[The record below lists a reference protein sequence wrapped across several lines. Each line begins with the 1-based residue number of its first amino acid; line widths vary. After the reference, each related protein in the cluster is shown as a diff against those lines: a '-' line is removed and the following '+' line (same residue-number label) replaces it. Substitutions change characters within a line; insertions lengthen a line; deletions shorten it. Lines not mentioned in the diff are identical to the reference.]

1 MEITV
6 KHTDLFLC
14 ADFPT
19 KSSIFCNTELA
30 TSWVWNLV
38 SRPKRKTQ
46 IEGVSEQGAEENS
59 WTYEG
64 GNNNIMKKTA

>member
-1 MEITV
+1 
-6 KHTDLFLC
+6 
-14 ADFPT
+14 
-19 KSSIFCNTELA
+19 
-30 TSWVWNLV
+30 LV